1 MKNTFAVIID
11 ANIPTSM
18 DMAEGLNNKVFEVD
32 MTSKTTSILSQVHS
46 KVLTEL
52 KLIQKTKKSSVN
64 VMYLNDFVWNFNNNF
79 VDSENTFIA
88 VVSHKL

>member
-11 ANIPTSM
+11 ADIATSM

-32 MTSKTTSILSQVHS
+32 QTSKVSTLSQIHS
-46 KVLTEL
+46 KVLDEL
-52 KLIQKTKKSSVN
+52 KLSQTTKKSSVN
-64 VMYLNDFVWNFNNNF
+64 VMYLNDFVWNYNNNF
-79 VDSENTFIA
+79 VDVDNTFIA